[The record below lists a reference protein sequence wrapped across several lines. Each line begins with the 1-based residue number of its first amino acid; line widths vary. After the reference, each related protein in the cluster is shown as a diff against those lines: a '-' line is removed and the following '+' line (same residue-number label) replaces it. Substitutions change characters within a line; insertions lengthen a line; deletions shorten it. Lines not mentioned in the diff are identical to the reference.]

1 LIDVVPVLA
10 EPGFV
15 AGMLMFLTLS
25 LMICRTVL
33 RKAFLKSAVLH
44 IQRKQNMSDVKATKR

>member
-1 LIDVVPVLA
+1 LIDVVPVLV

-25 LMICRTVL
+25 LMICRTVF

-44 IQRKQNMSDVKATKR
+44 VQGQKNVSDV

>member
-25 LMICRTVL
+25 LMICLTVL

-44 IQRKQNMSDVKATKR
+44 IQTDNKAT